1 MGLCYICTE
10 IQSQAYL
17 LESSLRKYLL
27 LLTLQLPNTTQYIQQ
42 NRYVFKEQVSVYVKK
57 KKKNSISKG
66 VRPEKVW
73 IGQGRGSS
81 VCRVESSGQ
90 VPELTMTVLCK

>member
-57 KKKNSISKG
+57 KKKQYI
-66 VRPEKVW
+66 
-73 IGQGRGSS
+73 
-81 VCRVESSGQ
+81 
-90 VPELTMTVLCK
+90 